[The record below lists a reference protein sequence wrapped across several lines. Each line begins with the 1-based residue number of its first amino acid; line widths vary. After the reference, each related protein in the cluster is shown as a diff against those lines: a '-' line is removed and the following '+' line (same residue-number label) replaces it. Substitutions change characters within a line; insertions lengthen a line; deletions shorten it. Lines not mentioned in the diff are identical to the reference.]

1 MSPVNIVMLGAP
13 GAGKGT
19 QAVRIAELQEVPHI
33 STGAMLR
40 EAIASGSEL
49 GGRVRTI
56 VESGELVPDE
66 LMVEVIR
73 ERLGRPDTAPG
84 FVLDGF
90 PRTTVQAEALDGLL
104 EELARPLSA
113 VLELVL
119 AEDVAVQRMLGRAA
133 QEGRADDTPEVIRH
147 RFEVYRRQT
156 EPVSEYYRSRGVLL
170 AIDASG
176 TVDEVFGEIERA
188 LGRTGDPVA

>member
-1 MSPVNIVMLGAP
+1 MSSDIVMLGAP

-19 QAVRIAELQEVPHI
+19 QAVRIAERLAIPHI

-40 EAIASGSEL
+40 EAISSGSAL
-49 GGRVRTI
+49 GSRVKAI

-73 ERLGRPDTAPG
+73 ERLGRPDTSAG

-90 PRTTVQAEALDGLL
+90 PRTTPQAEALDELL
-104 EELARPLSA
+104 GELGRPLSA

-119 AEDVAVQRMLGRAA
+119 AEEVAVQRMLGRAA
-133 QEGRADDTPEVIRH
+133 QEGRADDTPEVIRR

-156 EPVSEYYRSRGVLL
+156 EPVSEYYRSRGVLV
-170 AIDASG
+170 AVDASG
-176 TVDEVFGEIERA
+176 SMEEVFGEIERA
-188 LGRTGDPVA
+188 LGRIGDPV

>member
-1 MSPVNIVMLGAP
+1 VSLNVVMLGAP

-19 QAVRIAELQEVPHI
+19 QAVRIAQLHEIPHI

-40 EAIASGSEL
+40 EAIGSGSEL
-49 GGRVRTI
+49 GSRVKTI

-66 LMVEVIR
+66 VMVEVIR
-73 ERLGRPDTAPG
+73 ERLGQPDTARG

-90 PRTTVQAEALDGLL
+90 PRTLVQAEALDRLL

-113 VLELVL
+113 VLECVL
-119 AEDVAVQRMLGRAA
+119 SEEVAVERMLGRAA

-147 RFEVYRRQT
+147 RFEVYRQQT
-156 EPVSEYYRSRGVLL
+156 EPVSEHYRSRGVLV
-170 AIDASG
+170 AVDASG

-188 LGRTGDPVA
+188 LGRIADPVG